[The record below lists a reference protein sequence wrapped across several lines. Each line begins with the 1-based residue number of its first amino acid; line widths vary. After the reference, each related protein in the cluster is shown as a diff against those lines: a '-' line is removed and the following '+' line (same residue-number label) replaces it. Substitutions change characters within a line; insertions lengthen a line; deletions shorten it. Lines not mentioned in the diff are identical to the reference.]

1 MDRACAKVI
10 ELRNDMAL
18 VTAVALPAC
27 GACHAR
33 GACSESLFGG
43 STERTVE
50 ARNTAGARV
59 GDLVA
64 LELGPRTVLAGAAV
78 LYAIPTAALLAGAA
92 LGATVGPG
100 LLGLGTDASVGL
112 FLATF
117 LPAGLL
123 GVRWLGRRL
132 ARRPSFQV
140 RVAAVL
146 PATETRPGAEE
157 SNGA

>member
-27 GACHAR
+27 GACQAR
-33 GACSESLFGG
+33 AACGQSLSGG

-50 ARNTAGARV
+50 ARNAVGARV

-78 LYAIPTAALLAGAA
+78 LYAIPTAAVLAGAA

-112 FLATF
+112 FLGTF
-117 LPAGLL
+117 LLAGLL

-132 ARRPSFQV
+132 ARRPSFQL
-140 RVAAVL
+140 RVTAVL
-146 PATETRPGAEE
+146 PATETRPGTEE
-157 SNGA
+157 SSGA